1 MEEQALQFV
10 TYDEKQLEIAKR
22 FVAIRKSKK
31 VSQQRLSILSGV
43 SYASIRR
50 FEKTGNIS
58 LSSLVKLALALQLYD
73 DLDNLFV
80 SHSKY
85 KTIEEIINDQK
96 DLCFCQQEK
105 SWHACII
112 DLDTA
117 KKIISKCKK
126 VLKIS

>member
-31 VSQQRLSILSGV
+31 VSQQRLSILSQV

-50 FEKTGNIS
+50 FEKTGDIS

-73 DLDNLFV
+73 DLDNLF
-80 SHSKY
+80 SNHQKY
-85 KTIEEIINDQK
+85 KSIEEIIRDQK
-96 DLCFCQQEK
+96 D
-105 SWHACII
+105 WCIC
-112 DLDTA
+112 L
-117 KKIISKCKK
+117 
-126 VLKIS
+126 